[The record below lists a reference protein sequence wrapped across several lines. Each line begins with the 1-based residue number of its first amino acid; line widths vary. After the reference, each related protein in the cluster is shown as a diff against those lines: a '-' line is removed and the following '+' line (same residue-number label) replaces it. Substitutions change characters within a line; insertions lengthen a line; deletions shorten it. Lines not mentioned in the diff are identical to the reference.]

1 MKGEIRKNQ
10 KLRGKEKKDG
20 ELKGKENKWVR
31 MENMSFTQTQIL
43 CMFIGSG
50 NDI

>member
-1 MKGEIRKNQ
+1 MAIKR
-10 KLRGKEKKDG
+10 EKKKKDE
-20 ELKGKENKWVR
+20 ELRGKENKWVR

-50 NDI
+50 NDMWGSVGL